1 MLLGLLLGAEPG
13 AVEAWLGMESPFL
26 TGGRL
31 RLGMDGDLVVFGR
44 FAALARS
51 SLPPGDDLFERLLGP
66 AVRTLK
72 PG

>member
-1 MLLGLLLGAEPG
+1 VLLGLLLGAEPG

-31 RLGMDGDLVVFGR
+31 RLGMDGDL
-44 FAALARS
+44 L
-51 SLPPGDDLFERLLGP
+51 ERLLGP